1 VNDRCTIAASF
12 ALLPMTSLISGTDRN
27 EGVLP
32 QHDMKP
38 APSAPGTTRKLLA
51 LSLSIALAM
60 SGVGIIIPVVPS
72 HIGRLGLAGAS
83 TEQVALHVSLL
94 AAGYAF
100 MQLLLAPLWGR
111 LSDSLGR
118 RPLLAVGLIGFA
130 VGQALCGLATSLLTL
145 YAIRLGTGI
154 FSAAI
159 IPAAFAFVAD
169 TTSDED
175 RTRGMAQLSAAAG
188 IGFVIGPAIGGL
200 LGGIEPSAIGLPI
213 ATYSLPFFAAAGCA
227 LLALLTLRWLEEPAI
242 PAAGQR
248 PGRLAWTE
256 LARQIGLPLGV
267 AIAGQVAIAL
277 FETTFARHA
286 RTDLGMGLVEI
297 GVVFM
302 VCGLM
307 MLVVQLGA
315 VPRLARRFGEVHLAS
330 VALALM
336 GLSLALLALAR
347 STAIVFALV
356 SSYGIGMALLPAVSA
371 LVSRRGGAHAGAAL
385 GLESSAK
392 SLGQIAG
399 PVGGVLFGASVA
411 VPFWLASGLL
421 LGLAPI
427 FAWSGRRTH
436 EPPGGRAAKGKLAF
450 RGQEAR

>member
-1 VNDRCTIAASF
+1 
-12 ALLPMTSLISGTDRN
+12 
-27 EGVLP
+27 
-32 QHDMKP
+32 MKP
-38 APSAPGTTRKLLA
+38 ARRTPGTTRKLFA

-60 SGVGIIIPVVPS
+60 SGVGIILPVVPS
-72 HIGRLGLAGAS
+72 HIGRLGLASAS

-94 AAGYAF
+94 AAGYAL

-118 RPLLAVGLIGFA
+118 RPLLAMGLIGFA
-130 VGQALCGLATSLLTL
+130 VGQALCGVATSLLTL

-175 RTRGMAQLSAAAG
+175 RTRGMAHLSAAAG

-200 LGGIEPSAIGLPI
+200 LGGIEHSASGLPI
-213 ATYSLPFFAAAGCA
+213 ANYSLPFFAAAGCA

-242 PAAGQR
+242 PAAAQR
-248 PGRLAWTE
+248 PGRRGWTD
-256 LARQIGLPLGV
+256 LARRIRLPLAV
-267 AIAGQVAIAL
+267 AMVGQVAVAL
-277 FETTFARHA
+277 FETTFALHA

-297 GVVFM
+297 GGLFM

-307 MLVVQLGA
+307 MLVVQLVA
-315 VPRLARRFGEVHLAS
+315 VARLARRFGEVQLAS
-330 VALALM
+330 AALALM

-356 SSYGIGMALLPAVSA
+356 ASYGIGMALLAPAVST
-371 LVSRRGGAHAGAAL
+371 LVSRRGGAHAVAAL

-399 PVGGVLFGASVA
+399 PVLGGVLFAASVA
-411 VPFWLASGLL
+411 VPFWLVSGLL
-421 LGLAPI
+421 LCLAPI

-436 EPPGGRAAKGKLAF
+436 EPPSSRAARQPRVSQAG
-450 RGQEAR
+450 GQMNMTGDAP

>member
-1 VNDRCTIAASF
+1 
-12 ALLPMTSLISGTDRN
+12 
-27 EGVLP
+27 
-32 QHDMKP
+32 
-38 APSAPGTTRKLLA
+38 
-51 LSLSIALAM
+51 
-60 SGVGIIIPVVPS
+60 
-72 HIGRLGLAGAS
+72 
-83 TEQVALHVSLL
+83 
-94 AAGYAF
+94 
-100 MQLLLAPLWGR
+100 
-111 LSDSLGR
+111 
-118 RPLLAVGLIGFA
+118 
-130 VGQALCGLATSLLTL
+130 LTL

-200 LGGIEPSAIGLPI
+200 LGGIEPSAIGLPL
-213 ATYSLPFFAAAGCA
+213 ANYSLPFFAAAGCA
-227 LLALLTLRWLEEPAI
+227 LLALLTLRWLEEQAI
-242 PAAGQR
+242 PTAAQR
-248 PGRLAWTE
+248 PGRRAWID
-256 LARQIGLPLGV
+256 LARRIGLPLAV
-267 AIAGQVAIAL
+267 AMAGQVAIAL
-277 FETTFARHA
+277 FETTFALHA
-286 RTDLGMGLVEI
+286 RTDLGMGLVQI

-315 VPRLARRFGEVHLAS
+315 VSRLARRFGEVHLAS
-330 VALALM
+330 AALALM

-356 SSYGIGMALLPAVSA
+356 ASYGIGMALLTPAVSA

-399 PVGGVLFGASVA
+399 PVLGGVLFGASVA

-427 FAWSGRRTH
+427 FAWSGRRRH
-436 EPPGGRAAKGKLAF
+436 EPPVEREAKGKLAF

>member
-1 VNDRCTIAASF
+1 MS
-12 ALLPMTSLISGTDRN
+12 
-27 EGVLP
+27 
-32 QHDMKP
+32 P
-38 APSAPGTTRKLLA
+38 AGRTPGTTRRLFA

-60 SGVGIIIPVVPS
+60 SGVGIIFPVVPS
-72 HIGRLGLAGAS
+72 HVERLGLANAS
-83 TEQVALHVSLL
+83 TAQVALHVSLL
-94 AAGYAF
+94 AAGYAL
-100 MQLLLAPLWGR
+100 MQLLVAPLWGR

-118 RPLLAVGLIGFA
+118 RPLLAIGLIGFA
-130 VGQALCGLATSLLTL
+130 VGQALCGLASSLLTL

-154 FSAAI
+154 FAAAI

-169 TTSDED
+169 TTSDDD

-213 ATYSLPFFAAAGCA
+213 ANYSLPFFAAAGCA
-227 LLALLTLRWLEEPAI
+227 LLALLALRWLEEPAM
-242 PAAGQR
+242 PAATQR
-248 PGRLAWTE
+248 PGRLAWTD
-256 LARQIGLPLGV
+256 LARRIRLPLAV
-267 AIAGQVAIAL
+267 AMAGQVAIAI
-277 FETTFARHA
+277 FETTFALHA
-286 RTDLGMGLVEI
+286 RTDLGMGLVQI

-315 VPRLARRFGEVHLAS
+315 VSRLARRFGEVHLAS
-330 VALALM
+330 AALALM

-356 SSYGIGMALLPAVSA
+356 ASYGIGMALLTPAMSA

-399 PVGGVLFGASVA
+399 PVLGGVIFGASVA

-427 FAWSGRRTH
+427 FAWNSRRTH
-436 EPPGGRAAKGKLAF
+436 EPPGGRAAKGKLAL
-450 RGQEAR
+450 RRQEAR

>member
-1 VNDRCTIAASF
+1 
-12 ALLPMTSLISGTDRN
+12 
-27 EGVLP
+27 
-32 QHDMKP
+32 MKP
-38 APSAPGTTRKLLA
+38 ARRAPGTTRKLFA
-51 LSLSIALAM
+51 LSISIAMAM
-60 SGVGIIIPVVPS
+60 SGVGIILPVVPS

-83 TEQVALHVSLL
+83 TAQVALHVSLL

-118 RPLLAVGLIGFA
+118 RPLLAIGLIGFA
-130 VGQALCGLATSLLTL
+130 IGQALCGLAASLLTL

-200 LGGIEPSAIGLPI
+200 LGGIKLPAIGLPN
-213 ATYSLPFFAAAGCA
+213 ANYSLPFFAAAGCA
-227 LLALLTLRWLEEPAI
+227 LLALLTLRWLEPAI
-242 PAAGQR
+242 PPAGQR
-248 PGRLAWTE
+248 PGRVAWTE
-256 LARQIGLPLGV
+256 LARRIGLPLPV
-267 AIAGQVAIAL
+267 AMAGQVAVAL
-277 FETTFARHA
+277 FETTFALHA

-315 VPRLARRFGEVHLAS
+315 VARLARRFGEVHLAS
-330 VALALM
+330 TALALM
-336 GLSLALLALAR
+336 GTSLALLAAAR
-347 STAIVFALV
+347 SAATVFALV
-356 SSYGIGMALLPAVSA
+356 ASYGIGMALLTPAVSA
-371 LVSRRGGAHAGAAL
+371 LVSRRGGAHTGAAL
-385 GLESSAK
+385 GLESGAK

-399 PVGGVLFGASVA
+399 PVLGGVLFGASVA

-421 LGLAPI
+421 LGFAPI
-427 FAWSGRRTH
+427 FAWSGRRPH
-436 EPPGGRAAKGKLAF
+436 EPPGGRAAEGKLALVNQ
-450 RGQEAR
+450 GAR

>member
-1 VNDRCTIAASF
+1 MSPAGRTAGATRKRF
-12 ALLPMTSLISGTDRN
+12 ALSI
-27 EGVLP
+27 
-32 QHDMKP
+32 
-38 APSAPGTTRKLLA
+38 
-51 LSLSIALAM
+51 SIALAT
-60 SGVGIIIPVVPS
+60 SGVGIILPVVPS
-72 HIGRLGLAGAS
+72 HVERLGLADAS
-83 TEQVALHVSLL
+83 TAQVALHVSLL

-118 RPLLAVGLIGFA
+118 RPLLAIGLTGFA
-130 VGQALCGLATSLLTL
+130 VGQALCGLLTSLVAL
-145 YAIRLGTGI
+145 YAIRLGTGL

-188 IGFVIGPAIGGL
+188 IGFVIGPAVGGL
-200 LGGIEPSAIGLPI
+200 LGGIELPATGLPV
-213 ATYSLPFFAAAGCA
+213 ATFSLRFFAAAGCA
-227 LLALLTLRWLEEPAI
+227 LLALLTLRWLEEPVV
-242 PAAGQR
+242 PAAAQR
-248 PGRLAWTE
+248 PGRVAWTD
-256 LARQIGLPLGV
+256 LARRIGLPLTV
-267 AIAGQVAIAL
+267 AMAGQVAVAL
-277 FETTFARHA
+277 FETTFALHA
-286 RTDLGMGLVEI
+286 RTDLGIGLVEL
-297 GVVFM
+297 GAVFM

-315 VPRLARRFGEVHLAS
+315 VAPLARRWGEVRLAS
-330 VALALM
+330 AALALM
-336 GLSLALLALAR
+336 GLSLALLAVAP
-347 STAIVFALV
+347 STASVFALV
-356 SSYGIGMALLPAVSA
+356 ALYGIGMGLLTPAVSV

-385 GLESSAK
+385 GLESGAK

-399 PVGGVLFGASVA
+399 PVLGGVLFGASVP

-436 EPPGGRAAKGKLAF
+436 KPPGGRAA
-450 RGQEAR
+450 

>member
-1 VNDRCTIAASF
+1 
-12 ALLPMTSLISGTDRN
+12 
-27 EGVLP
+27 
-32 QHDMKP
+32 MKS
-38 APSAPGTTRKLLA
+38 APRAPGTTRKLFA

-72 HIGRLGLAGAS
+72 HIGRLGLASAS
-83 TEQVALHVSLL
+83 IEQVALHVSLL
-94 AAGYAF
+94 AASYAF
-100 MQLLLAPLWGR
+100 MHLLLAPLWGR

-118 RPLLAVGLIGFA
+118 QPLLAIGLVGFA

-200 LGGIEPSAIGLPI
+200 LGGIEPSVIGLPI
-213 ATYSLPFFAAAGCA
+213 ADYSLPFFAAAACA
-227 LLALLTLRWLEEPAI
+227 LLALLALRWLEEPRI
-242 PAAGQR
+242 PAAAQR
-248 PGRLAWTE
+248 PDRLAWTE
-256 LARQIGLPLGV
+256 LARQIRLPLAV
-267 AIAGQVAIAL
+267 AMAGQVAVAL
-277 FETTFARHA
+277 FETTFVLHA

-307 MLVVQLGA
+307 MLIVQLGA
-315 VPRLARRFGEVHLAS
+315 VSRLARRFGEVHLAS
-330 VALALM
+330 AALGLM
-336 GLSLALLALAR
+336 GTSLALLALAR
-347 STAIVFALV
+347 GTATVFALV
-356 SSYGIGMALLPAVSA
+356 AAYGIGMGLLAPAVSA
-371 LVSRRGGAHAGAAL
+371 LVSKRGDAHAGAAL
-385 GLESSAK
+385 GLESGAK

-399 PVGGVLFGASVA
+399 PVLGGVLFGASVA

-436 EPPGGRAAKGKLAF
+436 EPPSGRAAKAKLAF
-450 RGQEAR
+450 GSQEAR